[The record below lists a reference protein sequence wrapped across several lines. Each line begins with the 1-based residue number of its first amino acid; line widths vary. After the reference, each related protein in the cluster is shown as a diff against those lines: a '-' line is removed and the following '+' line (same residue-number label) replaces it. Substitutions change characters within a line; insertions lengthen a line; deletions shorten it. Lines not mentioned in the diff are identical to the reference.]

1 MRRPF
6 LIGCL
11 IFVAFA
17 SAAPQTP
24 VTGRW
29 RAVLLIP
36 DGGTQ
41 SISLELDARGETVT
55 GSVEGLAIR
64 EGRLDGSTLTLT
76 LSAPNNQEVSL
87 TGQVSGD
94 EIVFKSTGL
103 PPGPIQFVAR
113 RNAPAVNGSVSD
125 PSVVQQL
132 MKQFNVPGVSIAV
145 INDFKIVATYAYGVA
160 NVETRAPLTT
170 ETMFQAASIS
180 KPVAAMVSLKAVQNG
195 RFSLD
200 QDVNTILKSWKLP
213 DGPFT
218 KERRVTPRSLM
229 SHTSGTGD
237 GFGFPGYPPRAML
250 PSIPH
255 MLDGVQPPSNLR
267 AVRLERAPLTG
278 FKYSGGAVM
287 IQQLALMD
295 AVGKPFEEVAREWVL
310 DPIGMNNSTFE
321 QPLAPHR
328 EKQAARAHNRMGARM
343 GDPWH
348 IYPEQAAAGLWTTP
362 TDLAKFAI
370 EVQLSLLGKSNRVL
384 SQTTVREMVTPVGVG
399 PYAVGFQIGK
409 EGEGWYFMHGGSN
422 WGFQCDLIAHRV
434 NGYGAVIMTN
444 GDGGGALIPRLRR
457 LIQQEYKW
465 DALAAPIPRRYGP
478 I

>member
-1 MRRPF
+1 M
-6 LIGCL
+6 
-11 IFVAFA
+11 
-17 SAAPQTP
+17 
-24 VTGRW
+24 
-29 RAVLLIP
+29 
-36 DGGTQ
+36 
-41 SISLELDARGETVT
+41 
-55 GSVEGLAIR
+55 
-64 EGRLDGSTLTLT
+64 
-76 LSAPNNQEVSL
+76 
-87 TGQVSGD
+87 
-94 EIVFKSTGL
+94 
-103 PPGPIQFVAR
+103 PPPS
-113 RNAPAVNGSVSD
+113 PASVSD
-125 PSVVQQL
+125 PAVVQQL

-145 INDFKIVATYAYGVA
+145 INDFKVVATYAYGVA
-160 NVETRAPLTT
+160 DVETGAPVTT

-218 KERRVTPRSLM
+218 KERPVTPRSLM

-237 GFGFPGYPPRAML
+237 GFGFPGYAPWAPL
-250 PSIPH
+250 PSIPQI
-255 MLDGVQPPSNLR
+255 LDGVQPPSNLR

-295 AVGKPFEEVAREWVL
+295 AVGKPFEEIAREWVL
-310 DPIGMNNSTFE
+310 DPIGMTNSTFE
-321 QPLAPHR
+321 QPLPPHR

-348 IYPEQAAAGLWTTP
+348 VYPEQAAAGLWTTP

-399 PYAVGFQIGK
+399 PFAVGFQIGK

-465 DALAAPIPRRYGP
+465 DVLDAPIPRRYGP
-478 I
+478 G